1 MTILIAIKKNNRV
14 FVGADRITTFGS
26 GYSTDLVDGSKIV
39 KLKHGYLATSGYTL
53 LDNVIEH
60 LFKSN
65 HKLVENPFRDRSD
78 VFTFFLELYNEMKKS
93 YTLVDSGKETYASF
107 YNVFLVVTAHSIYGV
122 SSNLSVHEYDRFA
135 AKGAGS
141 DYALGCLYGCYDL
154 MNDGFEIARLALE
167 AACRYSIYCKEPL
180 DIVEVKESDF
190 GKRRKGSHKVRGRE
204 VSTIPKLKGTGNMI
218 AIERGKAPA
227 IMRLVREASNGAGKN
242 GKVAKPTT
250 LSKTT
255 KRTATLSKTVKPS
268 KSTKTKAKATKS
280 AKPLS
285 STRSANS
292 KQLVQAK
299 KSTTKRTTKKRPK

>member
-1 MTILIAIKKNNRV
+1 MTILIAVKKNNRV

-26 GYSTDLVDGSKIV
+26 GYSTDLVDGTKIV

-65 HKLVENPFRDRSD
+65 HKLVENEFKDRSD

-107 YNVFLVVTAHSIYGV
+107 YNVFLVVTARSIYGV

-141 DYALGCLYGCYDL
+141 DYSLGCLYGCYDL
-154 MNDGFEIARLALE
+154 LHDGFEITRLALE

-180 DIVEVKESDF
+180 DIVEVKESEF
-190 GKRRKGSHKVRGRE
+190 GKKRKGSHKVRGRE
-204 VSTIPKLKGTGNMI
+204 VSTIPKLRGTGNMI
-218 AIERGKAPA
+218 VVERGKSVA
-227 IMRLVREASNGAGKN
+227 LVKIARETTNGTGRN
-242 GKVAKPTT
+242 GKATTAAAKPAKTAKAAKPTRLAKAKIT
-250 LSKTT
+250 
-255 KRTATLSKTVKPS
+255 KTVKP
-268 KSTKTKAKATKS
+268 TKANKPVKAVRATKLVS
-280 AKPLS
+280 AKKPVRAVK
-285 STRSANS
+285 T
-292 KQLVQAK
+292 
-299 KSTTKRTTKKRPK
+299 TTKSRKGR